1 MQKSKMYI
9 IFVQNKADMK
19 SISISE
25 LRANLMNTIKEIKK
39 GKTIIITSHGKP
51 VAQINPLP
59 DRRKEAIAKLNAL
72 RKTIKIGDIVSPTGE
87 TWEAS

>member
-1 MQKSKMYI
+1 
-9 IFVQNKADMK
+9 MK

-25 LRANLMNTIKEIKK
+25 LRANLMNTIEEIKK
-39 GKTIIITSHGKP
+39 GKTIIITSHG
-51 VAQINPLP
+51 
-59 DRRKEAIAKLNAL
+59 KLNAL